1 MNGEKVKGEKWRVKG
16 EGWKVKS
23 EKWKSEKIKKWKGET
38 PEIK

>member
-23 EKWKSEKIKKWKGET
+23 EKWKSEKIKKWKGGT

>member
-23 EKWKSEKIKKWKGET
+23 EKWKSEKIKKCKGET